1 MRRDI
6 SIKVYIL
13 VWGLL
18 LCGCLKAQESGG
30 EESGLKI
37 ESAGKRLSEVL
48 EKIERQTAFS
58 FIYDARVIDL
68 SLVVQR
74 DLEGKN
80 LVDVL
85 CVLFM
90 DTDIAYTVVNNQ
102 VILNKKEWVMRM
114 QEHSVQQVSGTV
126 TDKNGEPIAGV
137 NILVQGTT
145 DGTVTD
151 GDGRFVLELPL
162 KATLD
167 VSYIGFLPQEI
178 AYNGERSLQIYL
190 AENTQQLS
198 EVVVTALGLQKKEAS
213 LPYAAQLVG
222 GKELVRAKDLNFI
235 QTLAG
240 KTAGVQINRASSG
253 LGSSARV
260 IIRGSRSV
268 SGNNQPL
275 FIIDGVPMLNT
286 TSEQAVSAIG
296 GTANA
301 GNRDGGDGI
310 SNLNPDDIE
319 SMTILK
325 GGAAAALYGVQAGNG
340 VIMITT
346 KKGRPGMRAV
356 QFSSTLLV
364 DQAISLPEFQN
375 KYGRVEGA
383 TQSWGERSSLPVY
396 DQVADFFRCGITAIH
411 SLSVATGDEKV
422 QTYFSYANTTARGI
436 VDKNTMNKHNLNLRE
451 TACLFDDRL
460 RLDANVNLL
469 LQSIRNKPTTGGFY
483 MNPLP
488 GLYTFPRG
496 MDIRPYKEYFEVYDE
511 KRNMPVQN
519 WYTTV
524 TDFEQNPY
532 WLVNRVQGM
541 DKRGRVIASLSAEWE
556 LSEEWTLQGRGS
568 VDYLNDKFQQKVYAS
583 TSQGIAGVNGRYIDF
598 GYQETLVY
606 GDLMAVFNK
615 KWNDF
620 SLNAA
625 IGTSITDQR
634 LNYLRLDSQ
643 TASLY
648 YPNVFTVANINMS
661 SSAYIAEKNDARRQL
676 QSVFATAQW
685 GYKESLFLNV
695 TARNDWASTLAFT
708 KSKNRGFFYPSAGLS
723 WVVHA
728 LAALP
733 EFISYGKVRTSW
745 SKVGNDI
752 PMFVSNTVGTILAGG
767 ATQPND
773 KAPFNDLKSEMSSS
787 FEIGTEWKFFHYRLD
802 LDLTLYKTNTKNQL
816 FTLPSSAGATYKYYF
831 VNAGNIE
838 NKGIELSVGAV
849 PVLTEGFRW
858 KTQVNYSTNRN
869 VVKKLHKDLPTFIHG
884 DEGFSSSYSMRLV
897 EGGSFGDIYGKAFA
911 RDKYGSIIYGKY
923 GLPEVIGDGNTV
935 KVGNCNPAFLLG
947 WENKFTYKDFSL
959 YFLIDGHFGGDVLSQ
974 TQAVMDQAG
983 VSKVTGEARRQGY
996 VYLEGHHIQNVQAF
1010 YEQIGG
1016 RSGVTEYYMYDATNI
1031 RLREVSLGYAVPKQW
1046 LERTKWLKEASL
1058 SLVGRNLAFL
1068 FKKAPFDPDA
1078 VLSTANSNQGLD
1090 VFGMPTTRSI
1100 GCNIKLSF

>member
-1 MRRDI
+1 MKI
-6 SIKVYIL
+6 YIL
-13 VWGLL
+13 IWGLL
-18 LCGCLKAQESGG
+18 LCACLKAQEPGG
-30 EESGLKI
+30 RQSVLKI
-37 ESAGKRLSEVL
+37 EASGEALAKVL
-48 EKIERQTAFS
+48 EKIEQQTPYS

-68 SLVVQR
+68 SFPVR
-74 DLEGKN
+74 KNLEGTS
-80 LVDVL
+80 
-85 CVLFM
+85 LFDILYKLFE
-90 DTDIAYTVVNNQ
+90 DTDIVYTIVNRQ
-102 VILNKKEWVMRM
+102 IILNKKERVMRM
-114 QEHSVQQVSGTV
+114 QQNSLQRVTGKVIDKNGGPIAGANVVIKGTIRGTV
-126 TDKNGEPIAGV
+126 TDI
-137 NILVQGTT
+137 
-145 DGTVTD
+145 DGS
-151 GDGRFVLELPL
+151 FVLELPL
-162 KATLD
+162 KATLQ
-167 VSYIGFLPQEI
+167 VSYIGYLPAEI
-178 AYNGERSLQIYL
+178 AYDGELSLQIRL
-190 AENTQQLS
+190 SENTQQLQ
-198 EVVVTALGLQKKEAS
+198 EVVVTALGLSKKEAS
-213 LPYAAQLVG
+213 LPYATQLVTG
-222 GKELVRAKDLNFI
+222 EELVRVKDLNFI

-260 IIRGSRSV
+260 VIRGHRSV

-275 FIIDGVPMLNT
+275 YIIDGIPMLNT

-319 SMTILK
+319 NMTILK

-346 KKGRPGMRAV
+346 KRGQPGLQRFC
-356 QFSSTLLV
+356 FSSALTV
-364 DQAISLPEFQN
+364 EQAICLPEFQN
-375 KYGRVEGA
+375 KYGRVEGS
-383 TQSWGERSSLPVY
+383 TLSWGERTALPVY
-396 DQVADFFRCGITAIH
+396 DQVGDFFRSGLTAVH
-411 SLSVATGDEKV
+411 SLSASTGNEKL
-422 QTYFSYANTTARGI
+422 QTYISYANTTARGI
-436 VDKNTMNKHNLNLRE
+436 VDKNTMNKHNMNLRE
-451 TACLFDDRL
+451 TARLFDGRL
-460 RLDANVNLL
+460 RLDANVSMLV
-469 LQSIRNKPTTGGFY
+469 QSIRNKPTTGGFY

-496 MDIRPYKEYFEVYDE
+496 MDIGLYKNDFEVYDE

-519 WYTTV
+519 WYTTI

-532 WLVNRVQGM
+532 WLVNRVQSW
-541 DKRGRVIASLSAEWE
+541 DKRARAIASVSAEWK
-556 LSEEWTLQGRGS
+556 LSEAWTLQGRGS
-568 VDYLNDKFQQKVYAS
+568 IDYLNDKFQQKVYAS

-598 GYQETLVY
+598 GYQETLAY
-606 GDLMAVFNK
+606 GDLMAVFNQ

-620 SLNAA
+620 SFNAA

-634 LNYLRLDSQ
+634 QTYLRLDSQ

-661 SSAYIAEKNDARRQL
+661 SSAYISEKNDARRQL
-676 QSVFATAQW
+676 QSVFATVQW
-685 GYKESLFLNV
+685 GYKESLFLNL

-708 KSKNRGFFYPSAGLS
+708 ESKNRGFFYPSVGLS
-723 WVVHA
+723 WVVHS
-728 LAALP
+728 LLSLP
-733 EFISYGKVRTSW
+733 EAVSYGKIRTSW

-752 PMFVSNTVGTILAGG
+752 PLFVSNTVGTILAGG

-787 FEIGTEWKFFHYRLD
+787 FEVGTEWKFFQYRLD
-802 LDLTLYKTNTKNQL
+802 LDLTLYQTNTKNQL

-838 NKGIELSVGAV
+838 NKGIELSLGVI
-849 PVLTEGFRW
+849 PVVTDLFRW
-858 KTQVNYSTNRN
+858 KTQLNYSANRN
-869 VVKKLHKDLPTFIHG
+869 VVKKLHKDLPTFIYG

-911 RDKYGSIIYGKY
+911 RDKYGYIIYGKY
-923 GLPEVIGDGNTV
+923 GLPEVVGDGNTV
-935 KVGNCNPAFLLG
+935 KVGNCNPDFLLG
-947 WENKFTYKDFSL
+947 WGNKLTYKDFSL
-959 YFLIDGHFGGDVLSQ
+959 YLLIDGHFGGDVLSQ

-996 VYLEGHHIQNVQAF
+996 VYLEGRHIQNVQAF
-1010 YEQIGG
+1010 YEQVGG

-1031 RLREVSLGYAVPKQW
+1031 RLREVSIEYAVPKRW
-1046 LERTKWLKEASL
+1046 LERTKYVKDARL
-1058 SLVGRNLAFL
+1058 SLIGRNVCFL

-1078 VLSTANSNQGLD
+1078 VLSTSNSNQGLD

-1100 GCNIKLSF
+1100 GFNIKFSF